1 MEKGGTALELK
12 RRAAQLIDLYRPGTW
27 KTKGLI
33 WTLGLLLIT
42 LVVVLALIGMYWS
55 LEPSPLELSA
65 ENGDE
70 PLPQV
75 IGYATTTA
83 LISAAETLLEKP
95 GGYISN
101 DVAPPGILLD
111 NITRWEFGVLVQ
123 VRDLARA
130 MRNDLSRSQSQS
142 VEDRDLIIAEPQFN
156 FSNASWLFPPTEKEY
171 RTGIEA
177 LKRYRDR
184 LSDSNVHDAQFY
196 ARADNLRDW
205 FKLVEKRLGSLSQ
218 RLTASVG
225 QPRLKIDLE
234 VERAALQPTEQPD
247 QLRVKTPWLKL
258 DDIFYEARGTSW
270 ALIGFLKAIQI
281 DFAEVLKKKNAL
293 VSLQQITREL
303 EATQATV
310 WSPIILNGRG
320 FAFVA
325 NHSLVMASYL
335 ARANAALIDLRQLLQ
350 QG

>member
-1 MEKGGTALELK
+1 MEIKHRTS
-12 RRAAQLIDLYRPGTW
+12 QFIDLYRPRTW
-27 KTKGLI
+27 RVKGLF

-42 LVVVLALIGMYWS
+42 LVVILALIGIYWS
-55 LEPSPLELSA
+55 LEPRPLEPSA
-65 ENGDE
+65 EAGDE
-70 PLPQV
+70 TTAQV
-75 IGYATTTA
+75 TGYATTTA
-83 LISAAETLLEKP
+83 LINAAETLLEKP
-95 GGYISN
+95 GGYLSN
-101 DVAPPGILLD
+101 DVTPPGIFLD
-111 NITRWEFGVLVQ
+111 NITNWEFGVLVQ
-123 VRDLARA
+123 IRDLARA

-142 VEDRDLIIAEPQFN
+142 VEDKDLIIAEPQFN
-156 FSNASWLFPPTEKEY
+156 FSNDSWLFPPTEKEY
-171 RTGIEA
+171 RTGIDA

-184 LSDSNVHDAQFY
+184 LRDPNIHDAQFY

-225 QPRLKIDLE
+225 QPRLNLDHTAPKS
-234 VERAALQPTEQPD
+234 TEQPA
-247 QLRVKTPWLKL
+247 QLRVRTPWLEL
-258 DDIFYEARGTSW
+258 DDVFYEARGTSW
-270 ALIGFLKAIQI
+270 ALIEFLKAIEI

-303 EATQATV
+303 DATQAAV

-335 ARANAALIDLRQLLQ
+335 GRANAALIDLRQLLQ

>member
-1 MEKGGTALELK
+1 MEVKH
-12 RRAAQLIDLYRPGTW
+12 RATQFIDLYRPGTW
-27 KTKGLI
+27 KAKGLI

-42 LVVVLALIGMYWS
+42 LVVIIALIGMYWS
-55 LEPSPLELSA
+55 LEPSSSALSA
-65 ENGDE
+65 ENGGE

-83 LISAAETLLEKP
+83 LINAAETLLEKP
-95 GGYISN
+95 GGYVSN
-101 DVAPPGILLD
+101 DVTPPGIFLD
-111 NITRWEFGVLVQ
+111 NITNWEFGVLVQ

-156 FSNASWLFPPTEKEY
+156 FANDSWLFPPTEQEY

-184 LSDSNVHDAQFY
+184 LSDPNVHDAQCY

-225 QPRLKIDLE
+225 QPRLNIDL
-234 VERAALQPTEQPD
+234 AAVDSIKRQSAENPD
-247 QLRVKTPWLKL
+247 QLRVKTPWLEI
-258 DDIFYEARGTSW
+258 DDIFYEARGASW
-270 ALIGFLKAIQI
+270 ALIGFLEAIQI

-293 VSLQQITREL
+293 VGLQQITREL